1 VVLGSVSEGKVSLAI
16 AVSPD
21 LTARGLHAGQM
32 IGKLAPMIGGRGG
45 GKADM
50 AQAGGTDGAQ
60 LPVTIAAVQTL
71 VSEALTSAGAS
82 GAKG

>member
-1 VVLGSVSEGKVSLAI
+1 
-16 AVSPD
+16 
-21 LTARGLHAGQM
+21 M